1 MIEKAQIH
9 KVIRET
15 LKPLD
20 KGFVIESSM
29 NLVEDLDADSLT
41 IIELVMELE
50 SEFDIDIDDNEL
62 DVFTTV
68 ESVEKLVQDLA

>member
-1 MIEKAQIH
+1 MIEKTQIH

-29 NLVEDLDADSLT
+29 DLVEDLDADSLT
-41 IIELVMELE
+41 LIELVMELE

>member
-1 MIEKAQIH
+1 MIEKTQIH